1 MRFRKISSTKETIF
15 SCHASGSYIT
25 RMAIDGNDEDNSEG
39 DVDRMSNRYEL
50 EFVPVKFVK
59 ASL

>member
-25 RMAIDGNDEDNSEG
+25 RMAIDVNDEDNGEG
-39 DVDRMSNRYEL
+39 EINRMSNRYEL
-50 EFVPVKFVK
+50 EFVQMKFVK

>member
-1 MRFRKISSTKETIF
+1 
-15 SCHASGSYIT
+15 
-25 RMAIDGNDEDNSEG
+25 MAIDGNDEDNSEG

-50 EFVPVKFVK
+50 EFVPVKFVE